1 MEKELEGNRTQPS
14 GSIEVQEADAIAK
27 LQHDPEMTTL
37 RVNTFTL

>member
-1 MEKELEGNRTQPS
+1 MEEELEVNQPQNS
-14 GSIEVQEADAIAK
+14 SSMDVQEADAIAK